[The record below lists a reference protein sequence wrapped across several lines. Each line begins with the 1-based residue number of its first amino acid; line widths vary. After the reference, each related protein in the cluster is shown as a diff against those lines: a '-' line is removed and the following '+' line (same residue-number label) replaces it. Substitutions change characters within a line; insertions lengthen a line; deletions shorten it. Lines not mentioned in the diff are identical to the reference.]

1 MSRIFMCAW
10 AAAAI
15 CVAAAGP
22 VGGQAMF
29 DRQSRETAFELSV
42 SQEFDEGAKPA
53 IVVTTSIP
61 YRRLVFFL
69 RDRRYEAR
77 YRVYL
82 ELKGR
87 RGASAPGGVWEESVF
102 VDGFRETT
110 SAARF
115 AATSRS
121 FPVDPGEYTAVV
133 TIEIIDTSR
142 RFTEEQEVRVVGEGA
157 ERLDVSN
164 PIFSTCR
171 PDSISPKPPDGEMIV
186 SRCPTSGEAGVRP
199 NPGAVYGDF
208 NSWARMF
215 FGFTAPAAQE
225 GDSLVLTARM
235 HDATGTVV
243 LYARKAFG
251 RVPAGRSSFCVDV
264 GLDSLAIGEYGVDVV
279 LETAD
284 GRQKSQSTGRFTIL
298 FNAGLLFSHIDD
310 LVDLLSLVA
319 DGKDVRAVADAP
331 AAERVHAWNLFWR
344 KLDPTPSTESNEAF
358 GDFLQRLRYA
368 LKTFSKHQPG
378 WRTDMGKIYI
388 KSGPPDKVEDRQ
400 DSRIGRNYEL
410 WYYYSKGIVYI
421 FEDTIGYGDYH
432 LLSTEMM

>member
-1 MSRIFMCAW
+1 MSRIVLCAC
-10 AAAAI
+10 AA
-15 CVAAAGP
+15 VALCAVAAGP
-22 VGGQAMF
+22 AGGQAMF

-53 IVVTTSIP
+53 IVVTASIP

-87 RGASAPGGVWEESVF
+87 RGAGAPGGVWEESVF
-102 VDGFRETT
+102 VDTFRETT

-115 AATSRS
+115 ATTRRS
-121 FPVDPGEYTAVV
+121 FPVDPGEYTALV
-133 TIEIIDTSR
+133 TIEVIDTSR

-157 ERLDVSN
+157 ERLEVSK
-164 PIFSTCR
+164 PVFFTCR
-171 PDSISPKPPDGEMIV
+171 PDSNSSKPPDGEMIV
-186 SRCPTSGEAGVRP
+186 SRCPSSGEAGARP

-208 NSWARMF
+208 DSWARIV
-215 FGFTAPAAQE
+215 FGFIAPAAQD

-235 HDATGTVV
+235 RDATDAIV

-251 RVPAGRSSFCVDV
+251 RVPAGHSSFCVDV

-279 LETAD
+279 LETVD
-284 GRQKSQSTGRFTIL
+284 GAQKSQSTGKFTIL

-331 AAERVHAWNLFWR
+331 VAERVHAWSLFWR

-358 GDFLQRLRYA
+358 SDFLQRLRYS
-368 LKTFSKHQPG
+368 LKTFSRHQPG

-388 KSGPPDKVEDRQ
+388 RDGPPDKVEDRQ
-400 DSRIGRNYEL
+400 DSRIGRNFQL
-410 WYYYSKGIVYI
+410 WYYYSKGIVFI